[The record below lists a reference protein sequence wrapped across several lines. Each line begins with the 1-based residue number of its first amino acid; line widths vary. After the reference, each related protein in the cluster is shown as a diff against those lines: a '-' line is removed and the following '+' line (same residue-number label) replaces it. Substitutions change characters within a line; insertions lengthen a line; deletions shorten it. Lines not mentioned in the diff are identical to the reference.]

1 MTDSRSDKCWALPD
15 EDYEIENPD
24 MDFTDSGSEMSSPPA
39 DFDIDFQDE
48 FILKYSKFIS

>member
-1 MTDSRSDKCWALPD
+1 MTDSRSNKCWALPD

-24 MDFTDSGSEMSSPPA
+24 MDFNDSGSEMSSPPA

-48 FILKYSKFIS
+48 FIFKYSKFIS